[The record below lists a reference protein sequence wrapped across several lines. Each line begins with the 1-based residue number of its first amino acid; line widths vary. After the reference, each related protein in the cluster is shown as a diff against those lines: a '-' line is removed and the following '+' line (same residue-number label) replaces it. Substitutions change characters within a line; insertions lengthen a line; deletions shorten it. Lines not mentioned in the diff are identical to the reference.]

1 MHIWVIRS
9 KCATELHCYPPERK
23 PQLFWQLDEL
33 LFLSH
38 THISFPKA
46 NGTCH
51 EKFHSISSA
60 ANFLPDMKKCTVLKC
75 STGCHS
81 HLSPPAQLST
91 TLKTEGDPREAAD
104 KIPFQLV
111 SILFFQSIFFLSS
124 HFISYYSYEVW
135 QGKYVYLFLRMR
147 KERSHL

>member
-1 MHIWVIRS
+1 M
-9 KCATELHCYPPERK
+9 
-23 PQLFWQLDEL
+23 QLNYTITHQKENLSHSGQLDEL
-33 LFLSH
+33 FFHSH
-38 THISFPKA
+38 THVSFPKA

-104 KIPFQLV
+104 KIPFHLV
-111 SILFFQSIFFLSS
+111 SILFFQSIFYHLTLS
-124 HFISYYSYEVW
+124 HTIP
-135 QGKYVYLFLRMR
+135 MR
-147 KERSHL
+147 YGRASMFTSFFE